1 MSSNAPPG
9 FSLFLGRGS
18 STWKC
23 PRQRRPQ
30 GKTRGYIAFC
40 GDISFLPTNNG
51 QPLKHFTNSP
61 LNQEKRPLK
70 NHHLQIGDELSVLS
84 NWSTAEVPKLKLLHW
99 TISWY
104 SICQKISQLLNSWLV
119 DPSKWCFILI
129 GPSLND
135 LRPNDQPVQIIYQSK
150 WPQSKW
156 QQWTLEITTT
166 PTHF

>member
-1 MSSNAPPG
+1 MCIYRCVMSSNAPPG

-30 GKTRGYIAFC
+30 GKTRGLHCILWRHFV
-40 GDISFLPTNNG
+40 FF
-51 QPLKHFTNSP
+51 QPIMANLWNICTNSP
-61 LNQEKRPLK
+61 LNQEKRDPWKIIICILVT
-70 NHHLQIGDELSVLS
+70 SCLS
-84 NWSTAEVPKLKLLHW
+84 NWSTAKVPKLKLLHW

-104 SICQKISQLLNSWLV
+104 SICQKISQLLNSWVV

-135 LRPNDQPVQIIYQSK
+135 LRLFDVPV
-150 WPQSKW
+150 
-156 QQWTLEITTT
+156 
-166 PTHF
+166 